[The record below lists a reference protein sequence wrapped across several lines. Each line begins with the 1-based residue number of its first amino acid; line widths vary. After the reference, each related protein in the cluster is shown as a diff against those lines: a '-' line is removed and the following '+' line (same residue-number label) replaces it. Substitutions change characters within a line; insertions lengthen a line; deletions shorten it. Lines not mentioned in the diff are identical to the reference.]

1 MGATTGIRP
10 AEAPDVGPVGDCVR
24 AAYAKYVGRIG
35 REPAP
40 MLADYGAMIRAGE
53 AWVLV
58 EDGGVTGVLAMR
70 PEGDHLFVE
79 TVAVRPDRQ
88 GGGLGRGLMAFAE
101 EKAREL
107 GLPEIRLYTNE
118 KMEENFAFYGDLGFE
133 ETGRRFDEG
142 YRRVFMKK
150 RLGRLSE
157 SGARVGGGSE
167 A

>member
-58 EDGGVTGVLAMR
+58 EDGGVTGVLAM
-70 PEGDHLFVE
+70 
-79 TVAVRPDRQ
+79 RPDRQ